1 MSEHDGCLRAIPVY
15 TVPRNAMKRFLP
27 FALLACLLAFVLPA
41 SAQKLPVIEKRLA
54 NGMKI
59 LMVERHDAPS
69 VSGGWVV
76 RVGSANERPGMTGIA
91 HLFEHMLFKGTPV
104 LGTKD
109 YGKDLE
115 IINEQERVREL
126 MRREQAKMRDRQR
139 RGLVGDLLKPENQTE
154 CYRALEKEFKKLVEE
169 QRKILVKNEFDRIY
183 TGNGGSMMN
192 AYTSM
197 DMTAYF
203 ITVPANKLE
212 LWMWMESERILQPIF
227 REFYAERDVVF
238 EERRMRTDSQPLGRL
253 NESFWAMFW
262 ESHPYS
268 WPTVGWPSDIPAI
281 TKQQADEFYATY
293 YAPENITLILVGD
306 FKWQDCLK
314 TANRYFSRI
323 PRGSKPVPDVVT
335 AEIRQVGEKRLNGEA
350 DANPQIDIMYH
361 TPAFGHPDT
370 YPLRVLSQLLST
382 RTGRLYKRL
391 IVKDKIATDTFAA
404 AFTLKYGGVFTTG
417 GEAAEG
423 QTPADVEKAVLEEI
437 EKLKN
442 ELVPTRELQKV
453 KNNFAAGEYRKLA
466 HNHAILQQLMR
477 SEGTGRWQEIN
488 EGGPRIQAVTA
499 EDIQRVTKQYL
510 IKENRSVATYTR
522 KAGSKEDPEFA
533 GLTAQQKPFARQ
545 FTASI
550 KKETDVD
557 KLTTQL
563 KQIDERLG
571 QADKKSQ
578 QLFKIIKRAVEARL
592 KELAKK

>member
-1 MSEHDGCLRAIPVY
+1 MKCLFPF
-15 TVPRNAMKRFLP
+15 FLAA
-27 FALLACLLAFVLPA
+27 ALLATVDIA
-41 SAQKLPVIEKRLA
+41 SAQQLPVVEKRLA
-54 NGMKI
+54 NGMRL

-69 VSGGWVV
+69 ISGGWVA

-104 LGTKD
+104 LGTTD

-115 IINEQERVREL
+115 IIAEQERVRDL
-126 MRREQAKMRDRQR
+126 MRREQAKMRGLQR
-139 RGLVGDLLKPENQTE
+139 RGLLKDILKPENQTE
-154 CYRALEKEFKKLVEE
+154 RYRELEKEFKQLVED

-183 TGNGGSMMN
+183 TSNGGSMMN
-192 AYTSM
+192 AYTST

-238 EERRMRTDSQPLGRL
+238 EERRMRTDSPPLGRL

-268 WPTVGWPSDIPAI
+268 WPTLGWPSDISAI
-281 TKQQADEFYATY
+281 SKQQADDFYATY
-293 YAPENITLILVGD
+293 YVPENITLILVGD
-306 FKWQDCLK
+306 FKWQHCLRL
-314 TANRYFSRI
+314 ANRYFARI
-323 PRGSKPVPDVVT
+323 PRGTKPVPDVVT

-361 TPAFGHPDT
+361 TPAFGHPDA
-370 YPLRVLSQLLST
+370 YVLRVLSQILAT

-404 AFTLKYGGVFTTG
+404 NFTLKYGGVFTTG

-423 QTPADVEKAVLEEI
+423 QTPADVEKAILEEI

-442 ELVPTRELQKV
+442 EPVPARELQKV

-477 SEGTGRWQEIN
+477 SEGLGRWQEIN
-488 EGGPRIQAVTA
+488 EGGPRIQDVTP
-499 EDIQRVTKQYL
+499 EDIQRVTREYL
-510 IKENRSVATYTR
+510 VKNNRSVATYTR

-545 FTASI
+545 FTASVR
-550 KKETDVD
+550 KETDAD
-557 KLTTQL
+557 KLRARMKQVNQQL
-563 KQIDERLG
+563 EQSE
-571 QADKKSQ
+571 KKNQ
-578 QLFKIIKRAVEARL
+578 QLFKILRRAIEARL
-592 KELAKK
+592 KELSTK